1 MVSQVFLHKGLY
13 MLCFLLIC
21 HSLFRVY
28 GFKVYR
34 FRISILRVYGVSF
47 NQTSPYS
54 RKTKTDEGNRPARD
68 QKPKVAAEAAM
79 TL

>member
-1 MVSQVFLHKGLY
+1 
-13 MLCFLLIC
+13 
-21 HSLFRVY
+21 
-28 GFKVYR
+28 
-34 FRISILRVYGVSF
+34 VYGVSF